1 MINQSNVIHQP
12 AGEGT
17 VIQMGPDEALLF
29 KAVGAQTGGAF
40 DFFEDAIE
48 PKAGPPEH
56 IHHQNDEF
64 LYILE
69 GEFLVK
75 IGDRLLKA
83 TPGTFCFVPRGTAHT
98 WQNVGTQTGRVL
110 AFFTPGGMDGFFRE
124 LSQVSSLL
132 DMSQVLPITEKY
144 HSEVVGPPLSQ

>member
-29 KAVGAQTGGAF
+29 KAVGEQTGGLF
-40 DFFEDAIE
+40 DAFEDAIA

-56 IHHQNDEF
+56 IHHQNDEV

-75 IGDRLLKA
+75 IGDRLLEA
-83 TPGTFCFVPRGTAHT
+83 MPGTFCYIPRGTAHT

-132 DMSQVLPITEKY
+132 DMSQVLPISQKY
-144 HSEVVGPPLSQ
+144 HTEVVGPPLS